1 MTMPKKRIN
10 RKQVLNGLR
19 KIEEWKEKNES
30 VKDAL
35 GETELRR
42 KEKQLLKAKE
52 KYYTHAREFIEL
64 WQKIKRAQREAK

>member
-1 MTMPKKRIN
+1 MPKKRIN
-10 RKQVLNGLR
+10 RKHILNGLR
-19 KIEEWKEKNES
+19 KIDEWKEKNET
-30 VKDAL
+30 VKDAF

-64 WQKIKRAQREAK
+64 WQKVKRTQRKAK